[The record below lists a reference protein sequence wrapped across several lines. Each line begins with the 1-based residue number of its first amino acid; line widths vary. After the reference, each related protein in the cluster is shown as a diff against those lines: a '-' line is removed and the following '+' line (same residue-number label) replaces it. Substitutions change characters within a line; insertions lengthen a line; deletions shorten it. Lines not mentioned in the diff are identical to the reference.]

1 MILCARYGGA
11 EADLRFGSGALP
23 GVFIVFLLW
32 RGRFAGKFQPEAF
45 FENVFRFYFFSR
57 LRGCFVTGCK
67 SRE

>member
-1 MILCARYGGA
+1 VILCVRYGGA

-45 FENVFRFYFFSR
+45 FGNVFRFYFSPR
-57 LRGCFVTGCK
+57 LRGKFVTGCK
-67 SRE
+67 SRR